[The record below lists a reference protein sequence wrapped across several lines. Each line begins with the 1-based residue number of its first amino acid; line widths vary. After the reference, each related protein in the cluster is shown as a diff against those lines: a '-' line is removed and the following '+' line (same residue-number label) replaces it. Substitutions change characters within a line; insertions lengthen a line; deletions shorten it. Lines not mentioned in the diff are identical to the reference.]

1 MKLKPLAGKVII
13 QILDAEEKT
22 KGGIILPDTAQEK
35 PQEAKV
41 IAVGAGKTT
50 KDGKVIEPEVKAG
63 DIILFSKYS
72 GNEVKLDDK
81 EYLIIEQDDILAKIA

>member
-13 QILDAEEKT
+13 EILDAEEKT
-22 KGGIILPDTAQEK
+22 KGGIILPDTAREK

-50 KDGKVIEPEVKAG
+50 KDGKVIEPEVKSG
-63 DIILFSKYS
+63 DLILFSKYS